1 MQNLLY
7 IKLFQTVKQILQDL
21 STFYKEKCND
31 SCSIDCPETSLGGPA
46 PSKIIPSAPA
56 EKSQESPKPPVGDIK
71 ELPVRK
77 FGRKKGTITACP
89 HVNLPLYAMGMC
101 NHCYHKYGRSSLA
114 TDCIHAGQKP
124 IYAKGKCQSCYIND
138 YNKMR
143 RREKK
148 QEKK

>member
-1 MQNLLY
+1 M
-7 IKLFQTVKQILQDL
+7 
-21 STFYKEKCND
+21 
-31 SCSIDCPETSLGGPA
+31 
-46 PSKIIPSAPA
+46 
-56 EKSQESPKPPVGDIK
+56 GDVK
-71 ELPVRK
+71 ELPARK

-114 TDCIHAGQKP
+114 TDCVHAGQKP

-148 QEKK
+148 QEKKQVQSEQKVLKEAAQTAECLSQCD